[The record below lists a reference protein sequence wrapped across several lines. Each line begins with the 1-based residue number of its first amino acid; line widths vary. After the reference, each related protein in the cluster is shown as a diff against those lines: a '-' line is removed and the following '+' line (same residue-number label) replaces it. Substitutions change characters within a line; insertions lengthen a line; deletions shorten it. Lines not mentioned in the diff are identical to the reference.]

1 MPRDRHPTAWYK
13 GDYEALT
20 QDWQLGEGAVRASSA
35 RCLKWDDVLLTTIM
49 FLGGIQDL
57 VWGVFRLGYPEWS
70 LETISQFNASDITP
84 PMVRLTRVGGW
95 GNLEA
100 GILALLLVTWRIAL
114 WYTRHPFRGQNFQ
127 FGFALSTIS
136 KTGAFITNAS
146 LTGWQPFAPG
156 APRDN
161 IVLFARALIAMLAL
175 LLSLNTYKSSWAF
188 LFVRG
193 EHTSANGPFPSAQ

>member
-1 MPRDRHPTAWYK
+1 M
-13 GDYEALT
+13 
-20 QDWQLGEGAVRASSA
+20 
-35 RCLKWDDVLLTTIM
+35 
-49 FLGGIQDL
+49 
-57 VWGVFRLGYPEWS
+57 GYPEWS
-70 LETISQFNASDITP
+70 LKTISQFNASDITP

-146 LTGWQPFAPG
+146 LTGWQPFASG

>member
-1 MPRDRHPTAWYK
+1 MPYDRHPTAWYK

-20 QDWQLGEGAVRASSA
+20 QDFPSSFKGRRRVEVGVN

-49 FLGGIQDL
+49 LFGGLQDL
-57 VWGVFRLGYPEWS
+57 TWGVFRLGYPEWT
-70 LETISQFNASDITP
+70 LETISQFNKTDITA

-100 GILALLLVTWRIAL
+100 GILAMLLVTWRIVL

-127 FGFALSTIS
+127 FGFALTTVG

-146 LTGWQPFAPG
+146 LTGWQPFAAD

-161 IVLFARALIAMLAL
+161 IVLFVRALIALLAL
-175 LLSLNTYKSSWAF
+175 ILSLYTYQSSWAF
-188 LFVRG
+188 LRRDG
-193 EHTSANGPFPSAQ
+193 GHESGNPQ